1 MSALGQ
7 KQTYAAQKGVSALP
21 SIADMCAAMRDV
33 RYVPIADIRR
43 PLKDE
48 SIGQRLSAAA
58 GAIMPATL
66 NREFES
72 HLGALLLDGN

>member
-1 MSALGQ
+1 
-7 KQTYAAQKGVSALP
+7 
-21 SIADMCAAMRDV
+21 MCGAKRVV
-33 RYVPIADIRR
+33 RFVPIADIRR

>member
-1 MSALGQ
+1 MCSA
-7 KQTYAAQKGVSALP
+7 T
-21 SIADMCAAMRDV
+21 
-33 RYVPIADIRR
+33 RYVCFVPIADIRR